1 MPAALVR
8 VDGAARLRQTMK
20 AAGLK
25 LRDLSAVNRRTAA
38 KVVQAAAPGTPRRSG
53 ALAASVKPSGTQRVA
68 SARSNLVYAPVVHYG
83 WPGRGQAAQPWL
95 FEAATATEP
104 EWTGYY
110 EAEIDKLLGTIK
122 GA

>member
-38 KVVQAAAPGTPRRSG
+38 KVVAAASPGAPRRTG
-53 ALAASVKPSGTQRVA
+53 VLAASVRPSGTQQVA
-68 SARSNLVYAPVVHYG
+68 AARSNLVYAPIVHYG
-83 WPGRGQAAQPWL
+83 WPGRGQAAQPWI
-95 FEAATATEP
+95 FQAAVATEP

-110 EAEIDKLLGTIK
+110 EDEIDKLLESVH